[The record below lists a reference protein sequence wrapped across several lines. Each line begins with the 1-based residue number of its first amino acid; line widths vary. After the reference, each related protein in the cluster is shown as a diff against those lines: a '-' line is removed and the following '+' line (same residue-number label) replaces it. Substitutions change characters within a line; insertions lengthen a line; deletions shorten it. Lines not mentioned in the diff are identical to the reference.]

1 MTGVCFFFFIS
12 TIVACRADNGN
23 VEITILLEEMVA
35 LKNAVS
41 RMEDVLES
49 QRDLIGDLRIQNH
62 GQEKRIQDLET
73 ASKNRDDCCG
83 KLENL
88 IKNEPAPTTESN
100 HTTPDR
106 GHKERIGKQIKL
118 LRKKTII
125 KGILYLNYYIVIYI

>member
-62 GQEKRIQDLET
+62 GQEKRIVY
-73 ASKNRDDCCG
+73 
-83 KLENL
+83 
-88 IKNEPAPTTESN
+88 
-100 HTTPDR
+100 
-106 GHKERIGKQIKL
+106 
-118 LRKKTII
+118 KT
-125 KGILYLNYYIVIYI
+125 